1 MSGTIDPPLS
11 EQIALLKE
19 YYGCDALKGKVSG
32 SRFKILCEV
41 SADAK

>member
-1 MSGTIDPPLS
+1 MGGMINPPLS

-41 SADAK
+41 SADAR